1 MNGTLYGIGLGP
13 GDSELMTLK
22 AVRLIQSAKVV
33 AYPSLMG
40 GDSFA
45 RFIAA
50 QYIDENTREIRIDI
64 PMTTA
69 REPAQ
74 TAYDK
79 AADEIAT
86 VLATGTNVVVLCE
99 GDPFFYGSFMYLY
112 ARLSKKFTTEI
123 VPGVT
128 SMTASAAALGL
139 PLAARNEVLSVIPGP
154 LETDLLKLRIK
165 SADSL
170 VIMKVGRH
178 LARIRSAIKDLGLLD
193 RAVYIE
199 RATLAAERKLPLKDA
214 PDKAPY
220 FSMIL
225 LIKGADPWL

>member
-1 MNGTLYGIGLGP
+1 MKGTLYGIGLGP

-22 AVRLIQSAKVV
+22 AVRLISAAKVI

-45 RFIAA
+45 RSIAA
-50 QYIDENTREIRIDI
+50 PFFSGDVQEISIVI
-64 PMTTA
+64 PMTTE

-74 TAYDK
+74 KAYDK
-79 AADEIAT
+79 SAAEIAT
-86 VLATGTNVVVLCE
+86 FLATGQDVIVLCE

-112 ARLSKKFTTEI
+112 ARLSENFRVEV

-128 SMTASAAALGL
+128 SMTACASAVGL
-139 PLAARNEVLSVIPGP
+139 PLAARNEVLTVIPGP
-154 LETDLLKLRIK
+154 LETDLMMKHIK

-178 LARIRSAIKDLGLLD
+178 MARIRNLVNKMGLLKN
-193 RAVYIE
+193 AVYIE
-199 RATLAAERKLPLKDA
+199 RATLKNEQRMPLVDA
-214 PDKAPY
+214 PEMAPY

-225 LIKGADPWL
+225 LVKGGDPWL